1 MATQQSDGAQEAE
14 KMIRDYQIVQ
24 EQLRSASMQLE
35 QLQVQK
41 AELAKAQE
49 EITAS
54 SGKVYITVG
63 GVIIETTKQKALEDI
78 KGRSEITEV
87 RISSVTKQYTEL
99 KSRDKQLGEK
109 LAQIYKQSQGAS
121 SG

>member
-49 EITAS
+49 EITS
-54 SGKVYITVG
+54 STGKVYITVG

-87 RISSVTKQYTEL
+87 RISSVTKQYNEL
-99 KSRDKQLGEK
+99 KNRDKQLGEK
-109 LAQIYKQSQGAS
+109 LAQIYKQNQGAS
-121 SG
+121 G